1 MVKDKKVMKCGFCK
15 KEIERFK
22 DFIKVKA
29 GRKTIII
36 CPYCNSIL
44 GIYALNSP

>member
-15 KEIERFK
+15 KEIESFK
-22 DFIKVKA
+22 DFIKVRA
-29 GRKTIII
+29 GQKRIIT

-44 GIYALNSP
+44 GIYALNN